1 MNKINLIQHIISE
14 NIILPTVKFLYFTP
28 QEIERYKNENEIFV
42 IRPISKGNN
51 LSLNEYIKTEWGK
64 IYKIEDVQYYNEL
77 EDYPY
82 LNSLTIQEINDLSKV
97 SESFIMFKLI
107 RVLKRNVTRFFY
119 DCEFDESPEYGIR
132 LISIRYS

>member
-28 QEIERYKNENEIFV
+28 QEIERYKDENEIFV
-42 IRPISKGNN
+42 IRPISKSNN
-51 LSLNEYIKTEWGK
+51 LSLNEYIKAEWGK

-132 LISIRYS
+132 LISIRYG